1 MHPLMRLRQ
10 GVFVT
15 YFSREEL
22 MVKIEEKIG
31 CQALTFSDVSL
42 VPGRSEV
49 LPRDTDVGTQLTR
62 NIRMNIPLLSAPM
75 DTVTEAALAIALAQE
90 GGMGIIHR
98 NLSIEEQA
106 REVEKV
112 KRSESGMIADPV
124 TLSPEDQVQ
133 RALALMGQYHISGLP
148 VVDDTNRLVGIL
160 TNRDLRFEENANKT
174 VDEVMTREG
183 LVTALLGTSLEEA
196 RDILHRHRIEKLPV
210 VDEEGVLKGLITVK
224 DIQKKIQF
232 PHACKDDQGRL
243 RVGAAVGVGDLAE
256 RVQALVAQDVDV
268 IVIDTAHGHSRNVLK
283 ATELCK
289 GNFPDTD
296 VIVGNIATGAAAR
309 DLVQAGADALRVGI
323 GPSAICTTRVISGT
337 GVPQISA
344 VMECAEVVG
353 AEGIPVIADGGI
365 IQSGDI
371 TKALAAGAGS
381 VMMGFLFAGTD
392 ESPGE
397 TVLYQGRTFKVY
409 RGMGSLGAM
418 QQREGGGERYFQEGV
433 EASKL
438 VPEGIEGQVPYKGSL
453 AGVVYQL
460 VGGLRAGMGY
470 CGTATIA
477 ELQEN
482 GRFVQVTGSGD
493 RESHPHDIAITREA
507 PNYRLE

>member
-1 MHPLMRLRQ
+1 
-10 GVFVT
+10 
-15 YFSREEL
+15 
-22 MVKIEEKIG
+22 MVKIKEKISY
-31 CQALTFSDVSL
+31 QALTFSDVSL

-49 LPRDTDVGTQLTR
+49 LPRDTDVSTQLTR
-62 NIRMNIPLLSAPM
+62 NIRMNIPILSAPM

-90 GGMGIIHR
+90 GGMVIHR

-160 TNRDLRFEENANKT
+160 TNRDLRFEENTSKT

-183 LVTALLGTSLEEA
+183 LVTAFLGTSLEEA

-210 VDEEGVLKGLITVK
+210 VDREGVLKGLITVK

-243 RVGAAVGVGDLAE
+243 RVGAAVGVGDLVE

-309 DLVQAGADALRVGI
+309 DLVQTGRERRSPRHEPGPLCQRRAPREYQGFHTGGA
-323 GPSAICTTRVISGT
+323 GT
-337 GVPQISA
+337 GARSVLIHQTLAPIRKCGSRLNWN
-344 VMECAEVVG
+344 
-353 AEGIPVIADGGI
+353 
-365 IQSGDI
+365 
-371 TKALAAGAGS
+371 TK
-381 VMMGFLFAGTD
+381 
-392 ESPGE
+392 
-397 TVLYQGRTFKVY
+397 
-409 RGMGSLGAM
+409 
-418 QQREGGGERYFQEGV
+418 
-433 EASKL
+433 
-438 VPEGIEGQVPYKGSL
+438 
-453 AGVVYQL
+453 
-460 VGGLRAGMGY
+460 
-470 CGTATIA
+470 
-477 ELQEN
+477 
-482 GRFVQVTGSGD
+482 
-493 RESHPHDIAITREA
+493 
-507 PNYRLE
+507 